1 MTELVRHCCS
11 VTSKGLGKAGNNRS
25 SCGFSLKMCSI
36 QTKIYAKFIVATD
49 RFFYESHYRFPY
61 LWPLNSMD
69 TNTWP
74 SIQVSRANRQAN
86 HFFLQKHN
94 IGSFNLVHFLFRGHN
109 FWFWHFKSQQL
120 SWIRNCN
127 AEDSSDVLLY
137 RFAKAAFC
145 KKNFATKHFQNRMK
159 IFWRLMSSS
168 HANVAHISP
177 FLSSK
182 GIWSLVTPS
191 VTICNEQM
199 SEKYRNRL
207 GLLMEGPVANL
218 DIYPSRSYLVLTIT
232 EALLLLRLYAFFHR
246 DQWNAI

>member
-1 MTELVRHCCS
+1 MLNILLQLRVFYG
-11 VTSKGLGKAGNNRS
+11 SK
-25 SCGFSLKMCSI
+25 
-36 QTKIYAKFIVATD
+36 
-49 RFFYESHYRFPY
+49 YRFPY

-86 HFFLQKHN
+86 HFLLQKHN

-120 SWIRNCN
+120 NWIRNCN
-127 AEDSSDVLLY
+127 AEDSPDVLLY

-145 KKNFATKHFQNRMK
+145 KKTLPRNIFKMNENFLKTDE
-159 IFWRLMSSS
+159 L
-168 HANVAHISP
+168 VAHISP

-182 GIWSLVTPS
+182 GIWSFVTPS

-232 EALLLLRLYAFFHR
+232 EALLLLRLHAFIHR
-246 DQWNAI
+246 DQWNLI